1 MHPPSLESL
10 LAAAGA
16 DDAGDEV
23 CVIGVCGLAS
33 PSRSNYGHTIVN
45 ILTDRLVFP
54 VWHDSAAAAAGV
66 AAPVEAHYDRENR
79 TVYLVVSSASPA
91 GLLRASVTAGDRHAE
106 THAAWRRAEKQHC
119 LAMLFVLSVSHIVLL
134 QHPTCTFDI
143 TYDRLFRALDQ
154 LRQKLQPQLRALL
167 QDCPVGKEWQLNCR
181 PCPPRLLFIFQ
192 LNGALRASD
201 AGLWREGDSPATAAA
216 GAATKL
222 KRHSPKRRLQHALED
237 QIYHVF
243 RKSRLLTNQSVNCL
257 FTVPANQAFVYV
269 MAEPPD
275 DPVGSLIRC
284 LRSNCS
290 LKEGDGQNAGP
301 RRYQLMRRSAR
312 PSALPP
318 APPPPLESQSS
329 GSLPA
334 DPTLREFVWQH
345 AELVF
350 ARRGFDDSVGRNP
363 QPAHFELPTLAN
375 WAAVAG
381 RLSGALLGTSSGAWG
396 EVAEVSDGKD
406 DDDEEDDEEED
417 DGGGDDGV
425 DGKTPADPVSVHA
438 KVQSQ
443 LKCLEGFLDADTR
456 FSESRCQKALPL
468 AHSAYQAGL
477 PHHYTSAY
485 HRSQL
490 AHALS
495 IYRQHARG
503 PAYQAYLLK
512 LQEDCHAF
520 WQAGHQLCEERSL
533 TDQHCIHKYHL
544 LPKAGELADPDQVPP
559 VVPHCSRSR
568 ATSTCN
574 CGSHQGTRE
583 DPFTLRAAN
592 FTFYETMEDKYCG
605 KLEHFAF
612 PTFGRDTGVSRK
624 NSLDAN
630 AAPAPVSTEDA
641 LYKDAPEATGGTEC
655 SPDLPHGLGQA
666 AGTPGGLLAELQA
679 GTAAVAGPA
688 QSQPGLGHVHSRPPA
703 AVSQPAHAHSQPAPA
718 THGDQNDAHPCRA
731 RSQSGPTAH
740 NEGGEL
746 EPGERPAPN
755 LEEKSPLQD
764 DQDQQQQQQQQP
776 LGGMVH
782 LGGVVA
788 GRLPSFSSWS
798 LVRLGPAK
806 AYVPSQGLTDMPGFV
821 PGTHFLMPWD
831 VPLSSTRRSNEGE
844 EEEAWP
850 AIRTEGAERA
860 ERAEGESW
868 RGFAPTRTWRRGD
881 NTARAYVGYE
891 YEDSRG
897 RRFMCSAPDKVM
909 KVAPGSGY
917 RDFASRAL
925 AADMPLYVAASGQS
939 RGPKPA
945 LAQLMRLYVVVPDA
959 SVRLL
964 LAPQVQPGSA
974 PCPIFVPEQREVTLP
989 TDGLWVLRLPMAYGS
1004 ERGPCLPPRDT
1015 QGLSAYRLLR
1025 GVLRAET

>member
-1 MHPPSLESL
+1 
-10 LAAAGA
+10 
-16 DDAGDEV
+16 
-23 CVIGVCGLAS
+23 
-33 PSRSNYGHTIVN
+33 
-45 ILTDRLVFP
+45 
-54 VWHDSAAAAAGV
+54 
-66 AAPVEAHYDRENR
+66 VEAHYDRENR

-201 AGLWREGDSPATAAA
+201 AGLWREGDSPATAA

-222 KRHSPKRRLQHALED
+222 KRHSGRWPKRRTTKDIRDDIGGGLLVRVVMMKILVVGIGVAAVSLQCGGGVVVIIAATVMVVVMKMASVVRVALAL
-237 QIYHVF
+237 
-243 RKSRLLTNQSVNCL
+243 RK
-257 FTVPANQAFVYV
+257 
-269 MAEPPD
+269 M
-275 DPVGSLIRC
+275 
-284 LRSNCS
+284 
-290 LKEGDGQNAGP
+290 
-301 RRYQLMRRSAR
+301 YQLMRRSAR

-396 EVAEVSDGKD
+396 EVAEVSDD
-406 DDDEEDDEEED
+406 
-417 DGGGDDGV
+417 
-425 DGKTPADPVSVHA
+425 
-438 KVQSQ
+438 VQSQ

-544 LPKAGELADPDQVPP
+544 LPKAGNGQDPDQVPP

-624 NSLDAN
+624 NSLNAN

-679 GTAAVAGPA
+679 GT
-688 QSQPGLGHVHSRPPA
+688 
-703 AVSQPAHAHSQPAPA
+703 
-718 THGDQNDAHPCRA
+718 
-731 RSQSGPTAH
+731 SGPTAH

-764 DQDQQQQQQQQP
+764 DQDQQQQQQQP
-776 LGGMVH
+776 LVGMVH

>member
-1 MHPPSLESL
+1 MSPQLTMHPPSLESL

-33 PSRSNYGHTIVN
+33 PSRTNYGHTIVN

-54 VWHDSAAAAAGV
+54 AWHDSAAAGV

-119 LAMLFVLSVSHIVLL
+119 LAMLFVLSVSHVVLL

-143 TYDRLFRALDQ
+143 TYDRLFRGLDQ

-201 AGLWREGDSPATAAA
+201 AGLWREGDSPAAAAA

-381 RLSGALLGTSSGAWG
+381 RLSGALLGTASGGWG
-396 EVAEVSDGKD
+396 DVAE
-406 DDDEEDDEEED
+406 
-417 DGGGDDGV
+417 
-425 DGKTPADPVSVHA
+425 
-438 KVQSQ
+438 VQSQ

-512 LQEDCHAF
+512 LQEDCHSF

-592 FTFYETMEDKYCG
+592 FTFFEMMEDKYCG

-612 PTFGRDTGVSRK
+612 PTFERDAGVSRK

-630 AAPAPVSTEDA
+630 AAPAP
-641 LYKDAPEATGGTEC
+641 
-655 SPDLPHGLGQA
+655 
-666 AGTPGGLLAELQA
+666 
-679 GTAAVAGPA
+679 
-688 QSQPGLGHVHSRPPA
+688 PPA
-703 AVSQPAHAHSQPAPA
+703 ATSQPAHAHSQPAPA
-718 THGDQNDAHPCRA
+718 THGDQNDARPCRA
-731 RSQSGPTAH
+731 RSQSGPTPH
-740 NEGGEL
+740 DEGGEL
-746 EPGERPAPN
+746 EPGERPAAN

-764 DQDQQQQQQQQP
+764 DQDRQQQQQP

-806 AYVPSQGLTDMPGFV
+806 AYVPSQGLADMPGFV

-831 VPLSSTRRSNEGE
+831 VPLSSTRRSNEGKS
-844 EEEAWP
+844 
-850 AIRTEGAERA
+850 TEFSTFTRVPQVAAESPLA
-860 ERAEGESW
+860 CPS
-868 RGFAPTRTWRRGD
+868 PLS
-881 NTARAYVGYE
+881 ARAYVGYE

-897 RRFMCSAPDKVM
+897 RRFMCSAPEKVM

-1025 GVLRAET
+1025 GVLRVET